1 MLSCEFASQLSGM
14 IWKLIFLQLL
24 LAYPTK
30 AFVLTITPLL
40 SKVSKVAGP
49 LISKLPR
56 RQSQTFS
63 STVYDAPPQ
72 SKIAEAATKKK
83 IKFNITPVK
92 WVDLMSV
99 VSLRVNTFY
108 PELCNGAASNE
119 SMKKKIMNKMIMRGN
134 EGSMNFMAQEEG
146 GFFYRNLI
154 GAVEVSPS
162 DFRGSIMESIGAQ
175 RKLYLVDLCIREGFR
190 KMGIASSLLSAVEE
204 YALENQFMEI
214 YMHVEASNI
223 VACNLYAKNGY
234 SVVPTCE
241 WAIKFTEFRLKK
253 PADGYLLLVKN
264 LST

>member
-1 MLSCEFASQLSGM
+1 M
-14 IWKLIFLQLL
+14 IWRLIFVQLL
-24 LAYPTK
+24 LTYPTK
-30 AFVLTITPLL
+30 AFVSIITPLISRL
-40 SKVSKVAGP
+40 PKLVRP
-49 LISKLPR
+49 IHSKLPR
-56 RQSQTFS
+56 LQSQIFS
-63 STVYDAPPQ
+63 STVFDVPPQ
-72 SKIAEAATKKK
+72 LKTSDVVSKQK
-83 IKFNITPVK
+83 IKFNITTVK

-108 PELCNGAASNE
+108 PELCTGGASNE
-119 SMKKKIMNKMIMRGN
+119 GMKKKIMDKMILRGN
-134 EGSMNFMAQEEG
+134 DGSMNFMAQEEG
-146 GFFYRNLI
+146 GFFNRNLI

-204 YALENQFMEI
+204 YALQNSFMEI
-214 YMHVEASNI
+214 YMHVESSNI

-253 PADGYLLLVKN
+253 PAEGYLLLVKN
-264 LST
+264 LSTRGI

>member
-1 MLSCEFASQLSGM
+1 M
-14 IWKLIFLQLL
+14 QLL
-24 LAYPTK
+24 LAYPSN
-30 AFVLTITPLL
+30 AFVSAITPLISRVPTVTKL
-40 SKVSKVAGP
+40 LNSKHT
-49 LISKLPR
+49 R
-56 RQSQTFS
+56 CRSQLFS
-63 STVYDAPPQ
+63 STIFDVPLQ
-72 SKIAEAATKKK
+72 SKITETVSKQK
-83 IKFNITPVK
+83 IKFNITTVK

-108 PELCNGAASNE
+108 PELCTGGASNE
-119 SMKKKIMNKMIMRGN
+119 GMKKKIMDKMILRGN

-146 GFFYRNLI
+146 SFFHRNLI

-204 YALENQFMEI
+204 YALQNKFTEI
-214 YMHVEASNI
+214 YMHVETSNTVAS
-223 VACNLYAKNGY
+223 NLYAKNGY

-253 PADGYLLLVKN
+253 PADGYFLLIKN
-264 LST
+264 LAT